1 MKQKKFCK
9 TAVAVAMVMGFALPV
24 GGGNGCANNN

>member
-24 GGGNGCANNN
+24 EGQRLRK